1 MAEEPYTTLRPFD
14 ALSPRGLAGKREY
27 VLDLERKGDESAIS
41 LLVECLADESGYLR
55 DHAAAALVRLGSPAA
70 PILPLLASGLWYT
83 RVSAVRTLGR
93 LGAREAA
100 GPLTGLLADANH
112 SVQIETVEALAGIA
126 RAGSEVHV
134 ARALFTRSEAERTR
148 AVRELRACDANTT
161 RRLEELFKDRDLMSA
176 PEHELLTPR
185 GGAVPPNE
193 DGVAWEVLTSPH
205 AEPAPPAGMLTGE
218 APEAN

>member
-27 VLDLERKGDESAIS
+27 VLDLERKGDESATL

-55 DHAAAALVRLGSPAA
+55 DLAAAALVRLGTPAA

-100 GPLTGLLADANH
+100 GPLTNLLADSNH

-134 ARALFTRSEAERTR
+134 ARALFARSESERMR
-148 AVRELRACDANTT
+148 AVRELRARDADTT
-161 RRLEELFKDRDLMSA
+161 RRLEDLFRDRDLMSA
-176 PEHELLTPR
+176 PEHELLTPK
-185 GGAVPPNE
+185 GGAARPNE
-193 DGVAWEVLTSPH
+193 DGVAWELLTSAH
-205 AEPAPPAGMLTGE
+205 AEPATTAGVVAGE
-218 APEAN
+218 DPEAS